1 MVVCWKLKLLNDRY
15 ELKQFAVEEAENI
28 DVVTRQLP
36 KGGYTTFRTYQ
47 ITKVLRFKDHIER
60 LIKTALLSDITL
72 DINNSIIRK
81 AVRQALVE
89 LGCKNDKRVR
99 IVIDFE
105 KEIGAVYLL
114 VDDLKTLPD
123 EYYKIGVSV
132 LTNDK
137 IIRHNPRA
145 KLTSFINDTHDVR
158 KNITNSINEILLVN
172 SEGLIL
178 EGISSN
184 FFAVKN
190 GVIHTSE
197 SHILFGITRSIVLNV
212 IKNNGL
218 ALNYD
223 PISIDDIKMI
233 DEAFLTSSSR
243 GVLPVTNINEI
254 QINGGKIG
262 NVTEIIYNQT
272 RSQINSEIEEI

>member
-1 MVVCWKLKLLNDRY
+1 MVFCWKLKLLHDRY
-15 ELKQFAVEEAENI
+15 ELKRFNVEEAANI

-47 ITKVLRFKDHIER
+47 AAKVLRFKDHIDR
-60 LIKTALLSDITL
+60 LIKTASLSDITL
-72 DINNSIIRK
+72 DINNTAIRK
-81 AVRQALVE
+81 AVREALNA
-89 LGCKNDKRVR
+89 LGTKRDKRVR
-99 IVIDFE
+99 LVVDFE
-105 KEIGAVYLL
+105 KKIGDIYLL
-114 VDDLKTLPD
+114 VDELITLPD
-123 EYYKIGVSV
+123 ECYQFGVSV

-137 IIRHNPRA
+137 IIRHNPKA
-145 KLTSFINDTHDVR
+145 KLTSFINDTYDIR

-172 SEGLIL
+172 NDGFVL

-197 SHILFGITRSIVLNV
+197 SHILFGITRSIVISV
-212 IKNNGL
+212 IKNNRL
-218 ALNYD
+218 KLSYD
-223 PISIDDIKMI
+223 PLNIDEITAI

-243 GVLPVTNINEI
+243 GVLPVTNINDV
-254 QINGGKIG
+254 QINSGKIG
-262 NVTEIIYNQT
+262 KITELIYKQT